1 VSPQWRD
8 EAAALVSPRGT
19 ALRLVRRGLRPV
31 ARLTEHSRGEDALGE
46 PWRAPLA
53 ALGDA
58 LRTLPRRTRCR
69 VIVSSAFARYALVPF
84 STTLVDRKSNEALA
98 GHVFRHIHGEQAGA
112 WTCRV
117 APAAAGRKRLACAFD
132 SALVG
137 AIESAAQSCGVA
149 LVAIEPALVAAF
161 NSAHRALPNSCWFA
175 AVEADR
181 LVLGL
186 LLDGEWTH
194 LAAERCPS
202 RSEEALTRMLA
213 RESLLV
219 APGLLK
225 RDLPCWIARFDDS
238 ASASLQRFEVRPP
251 GASGAHPPDGHGA
264 KAAAGA
270 EAAA

>member
-8 EAAALVSPRGT
+8 EAAAFVSPRGT
-19 ALRLVRRGLRPV
+19 ALRLLRRSLRPV
-31 ARLTEHSRGEDALGE
+31 ARSTEHPRGEDAPGE

-84 STTLVDRKSNEALA
+84 STTLVDRRSNEALA
-98 GHVFRHIHGEQAGA
+98 GHVFRHIYGEQAGA

-117 APAAAGRKRLACAFD
+117 APAAAGRKRVACALD
-132 SALVG
+132 SALLG
-137 AIESAAQSCGVA
+137 AIGSAAQNSGVA

-161 NSAHRALPNSCWFA
+161 NSARRALPSSCWFA

-181 LVLGL
+181 LALGL

-194 LAAERCPS
+194 LAAERCPG
-202 RSEEALTRMLA
+202 RSETALARMLA

-225 RDLPCWIARFDDS
+225 RDLPCWVTRFDDS
-238 ASASLQRFEVRPP
+238 AGVSLEKFEARPP
-251 GASGAHPPDGHGA
+251 GASGARPPVGDGAG
-264 KAAAGA
+264 AAAS

>member
-1 VSPQWRD
+1 MSPQWRD
-8 EAAALVSPRGT
+8 EAAAFVSPRGT
-19 ALRLVRRGLRPV
+19 ALRLMRRGLRPV
-31 ARLTEHSRGEDALGE
+31 ARLTEHPRGEGVPGE

-84 STTLVDRKSNEALA
+84 SMTLVDGKSSEALA
-98 GHVFRHIHGEQAGA
+98 GHVFRHIYGEQAGA
-112 WTCRV
+112 WACRV
-117 APAAAGRKRLACAFD
+117 APAAAGRKRVACALD

-161 NSAHRALPNSCWFA
+161 NSARRALPGSCWFA

-186 LLDGEWTH
+186 LIDGQWAH

-202 RSEEALTRMLA
+202 RSEEALARMLA

-225 RDLPCWIARFDDS
+225 RDLPCWVSRFDDS
-238 ASASLQRFEVRPP
+238 AGVALERFEVRPP
-251 GASGAHPPDGHGA
+251 GASGAHRPDGHSA
-264 KAAAGA
+264 QAAGS